1 MQKFVIFCAV
11 ALTAASQALN
21 AQQTET
27 ASFEQHPIFTAQFIL
42 NQLGYDAGRVDG
54 DYGPRTAAAISEFYQ
69 ETNLD
74 DNDPT
79 VVDTSDLLALISVAE
94 EAGLR
99 TAPFS
104 GFEHEDSNPEFL
116 YPPISPA
123 ITRERYW
130 FGHFWSNYDF
140 NNDGLLDF
148 VYTGT
153 MNPENV
159 EVTGENTAGLCG
171 GRDCEGEMPGPTLFL
186 QSESGSFI
194 DRSDLFLDFRSVPG
208 QSLAR
213 QNLVADFNGDDIPD
227 LFIADHAIGHH
238 DGIRDSYFLSQP
250 NGTWLESSD
259 IHLSDPNY
267 QIFDHGGAVGDIDAD
282 GDVDIVL
289 TELANKLT
297 CWINDGSGSM
307 SRRTCG
313 DVNAFAI
320 ELGDM
325 DGDGDLDLVHAGQEN
340 GGSSPTGIALNDGR
354 GHFIRSVRLPTI
366 ESWETVP
373 ELGLWDL
380 ETDGDLDIVLSRAGI
395 LYVGTGVQIIEN
407 LGDGSYDSS
416 FYPIVTAPAGYV
428 AEHEGNE
435 WNNFIENF
443 RFHDV
448 DADGLVDVVFI
459 GGGGD
464 DQQNAHMVRGAY
476 LKNLGGLEFS
486 HIPANDPTNH
496 VLRVPESLFNGL
508 GGQGSIL
515 SNANTPF
522 GNIHAAAFND
532 FVSGSSDQLISKDD
546 FFALVEPIEL
556 PTSGAVITAMGNLE
570 IHDRVLAGKYDV
582 IIEWAGRE
590 FVATFCQE
598 YYPQNDHLASR
609 LVLGADQGF
618 GGFDELAQFATNSC
632 AFYQGS
638 VAVGFWE
645 ADPAISMTGLDAV
658 LYDLYRK
665 EVGLELIVKMPMLTD
680 EQRNEVL
687 ITVGGQVVDMLGNEQ
702 SIEVAEGN
710 GQLSSDDTS
719 SSVFYTSSADAVCS
733 NGEQA
738 SFHVYRTGS
747 DQWFVYLQGGG
758 LASNAEEYLS
768 RIPTWTTPRTQPGYL
783 QDMPAVEDFLTKGYN
798 VAVIPYCS
806 NDLYQGSHTHVI
818 RGDTIYFQGR
828 AIVADVL
835 SQLASELTAAER
847 IVFGGSSAGAIGLG
861 FNADLIAQFDDPYLL
876 VDSFWLDPESRSV
889 RDAWSGPNWEATEQF
904 VYANMPEHCGSK
916 WTACFPQ
923 RTHFDEYGFKKVFFV
938 WNMGDPYMRGDTAA
952 NLAGIESDLE
962 YYGHGLSIQNGESLH
977 PDYADWLHGML
988 FNDFYDFPLEGGSLQ
1003 QRIWAWLD
1011 S

>member
-1 MQKFVIFCAV
+1 MQKFAIFCAA
-11 ALTAASQALN
+11 ALTTVSQAVN
-21 AQQTET
+21 AQQAET
-27 ASFEQHPIFTAQFIL
+27 SNFEQHPIFTAQFIL

-69 ETNLD
+69 QTNLD
-74 DNDPT
+74 DDDHA
-79 VVDTSDLLALISVAE
+79 VVDNSDLLSLINVAE

-104 GFEHEDSNPEFL
+104 GFEHENSISEFL

-148 VYTGT
+148 IYTGT

-159 EVTGENTAGLCG
+159 EVTGEDTAGLCG
-171 GRDCEGEMPGPTLFL
+171 GRDCEGDMPGPTLFL
-186 QSESGSFI
+186 QDQNGAFI
-194 DRSDLFLDFRSVPG
+194 DRSDLFVDLRSVPG

-238 DGIRDSYFLSQP
+238 EGIRDSYFLSQP
-250 NGTWLESSD
+250 DGTWFESSNT
-259 IHLSDPNY
+259 HLSDPSY

-325 DGDGDLDLVHAGQEN
+325 DGDGDLDLVHSGHEY

-354 GHFIRSVRLPTI
+354 GNFIRSVRLPVV
-366 ESWETVP
+366 EDWGTVP
-373 ELGLWDL
+373 ELSLWDL
-380 ETDGDLDIVLSRAGI
+380 DTDGDLDIVLSRAGI
-395 LYVGTGVQIIEN
+395 LYVGTGVQVIEN

-448 DADGLVDVVFI
+448 DLDGLVDVAFI

-464 DQQNAHMVRGAY
+464 DQQNAPMVRGAY
-476 LKNLGGLEFS
+476 LKNLGGLAFS
-486 HIPANDPTNH
+486 HIPANDSQNH
-496 VLRVPESLFNGL
+496 VLRVPESLF
-508 GGQGSIL
+508 GGSGAQGRIL
-515 SNANTPF
+515 RNSDIPS
-522 GNIHAAAFND
+522 GNIYAAAFDD
-532 FVSGSSDQLISKDD
+532 FVSGYSSRPFSLDD
-546 FFALVEPIEL
+546 FSILDAPIEL
-556 PTSGAVITAMGNLE
+556 PTSGAIITAMGNLE

-590 FVATFCQE
+590 FVATLCQE
-598 YYPQNDHLASR
+598 YYPQYDFLANR

-618 GGFDELAQFATNSC
+618 GGFDQLAQFATNSC
-632 AFYQGS
+632 AFYQGR
-638 VAVGFWE
+638 VAVGAWE
-645 ADPAISMTGLDAV
+645 ADPDISATGLDAV
-658 LYDLYRK
+658 LSDLNSK
-665 EVGLELIVKMPMLTD
+665 EIGLELIVKMPMLTN
-680 EQRNEVL
+680 EQRSEIL
-687 ITVGGQVVDMLGNEQ
+687 TAVGGQLIDMLGNEQ
-702 SIEVAEGN
+702 TIEVAEVN
-710 GQLSSDDTS
+710 GQPSSEETS
-719 SSVFYTSSADAVCS
+719 SSVLYTSSSDAVCS
-733 NGEQA
+733 NGEPA
-738 SFHVYRTGS
+738 AFHVYRTGS

-758 LASNAEEYLS
+758 LASNSEEYLS

-783 QDMPAVEDFLTKGYN
+783 QDMPAVEDFLNKGYN

-806 NDLYQGSHTHVI
+806 NDLYQGSHTHTI
-818 RGDTIYFQGR
+818 RGETVYFRGR
-828 AIVADVL
+828 AIVENVIE
-835 SQLASELTAAER
+835 QLAPDLSTASR
-847 IVFGGSSAGAIGLG
+847 LVFGGSSAGAIGLG
-861 FNADLIAQFDDPYLL
+861 YNADLIAQFENPYLL
-876 VDSFWLDPESRSV
+876 VDSFWLDTESRAV
-889 RDAWSGPNWEATEQF
+889 RDSWSGPNWDAIEQF
-904 VYANMPEHCGSK
+904 VYANMPEHCGSQ
-916 WTACFPQ
+916 WASCFPQ
-923 RTHFDEYGFKKVFFV
+923 RTHFDRYGFENVFFI
-938 WNMGDPYMRGDTAA
+938 WNMGDPYMRGDTNA
-952 NLAGIESDLE
+952 NRASIESDLA
-962 YYGHGLSIQNGESLH
+962 YYGQGLSIQNGEAIH
-977 PDYADWLHGML
+977 PNYGDWVHGML
-988 FNDFYDFPLEGGSLQ
+988 FNDFYGFPLEGGSLRE
-1003 QRIWAWLD
+1003 RIWAWLN
-1011 S
+1011 